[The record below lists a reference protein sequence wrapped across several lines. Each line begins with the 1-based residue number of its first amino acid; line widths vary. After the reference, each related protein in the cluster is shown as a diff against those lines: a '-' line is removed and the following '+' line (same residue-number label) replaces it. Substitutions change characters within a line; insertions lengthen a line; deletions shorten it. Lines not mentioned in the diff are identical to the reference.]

1 MATEIP
7 SQIEFQH
14 LLAHTFPGFFSAITL
29 FMLIDIWSPINL
41 TALVIK
47 DLNALISFA
56 GFILLIGT
64 IMGVI
69 IDGIHHSLIED
80 CIFDN
85 FKTIDEAK
93 KELPCSHGCDETG
106 NKCFYKKAIPTCNN
120 ACSAK
125 DTKICNKNGL
135 WKPGNVKHYHFFKKM
150 ELDKAKA
157 IHEYL
162 VETIYCYSEF
172 YANTFTSLCFF
183 SLVVPFYLLDVL
195 QITWQMSIS
204 IAFFSLL
211 LAGICLSSSYNAYR
225 DYVTNL
231 ISVIHGCVEPCTKG
245 SASGGDKEKN
255 SASFNIITEVRI

>member
-29 FMLIDIWSPINL
+29 YMLIDVWSPIDL
-41 TALVIK
+41 TALVVR

-64 IMGVI
+64 ILGVI
-69 IDGIHHSLIED
+69 IDGIHHFLIED

-85 FKTIDEAK
+85 FKAIDEAK
-93 KELPCSHGCDETG
+93 RELPCLHGCEVNT
-106 NKCFYKKAIPTCNN
+106 NNNVNENYCFYKQASHTP
-120 ACSAK
+120 
-125 DTKICNKNGL
+125 KN
-135 WKPGNVKHYHFFKKM
+135 VRHYHFFKKM
-150 ELDKAKA
+150 ELDKAKT

-162 VETIYCYSEF
+162 VKVIYSYSEF

-183 SLVVPFYLLDVL
+183 SLVVPFYLLDVF
-195 QITWQMSIS
+195 QIRWSMSWS
-204 IAFFSLL
+204 IAFFSLI
-211 LAGICLSSSYNAYR
+211 LAGICLISSYNAYM

-231 ISVIHGCVEPCTKG
+231 NSVIHGCVEPCKKG
-245 SASGGDKEKN
+245 SASTGESGKGSTKY
-255 SASFNIITEVRI
+255 NITAEVRT